1 MQEADGVKFFQGS
14 SVWLIIQINMPAMEQ
29 IAIGNALTQ
38 ANANGEFTSLRKTYV
53 LDNSILFALVTRVL
67 QRSSSLDAN
76 LIRLFDKQN
85 EMLFITGR
93 FYHRFINIERVNVEI
108 TVPTILK
115 IEPIVLQIGLQD
127 FQNTSINIYLI
138 NCINLIEKFRGSK
151 IFGWYM

>member
-1 MQEADGVKFFQGS
+1 
-14 SVWLIIQINMPAMEQ
+14 MEQ

-53 LDNSILFALVTRVL
+53 LDNSILFALVARVL

-93 FYHRFINIERVNVEI
+93 FYLQSRSYDSINIKRVNVKI

-115 IEPIVLQIGLQD
+115 IESIVLQIGLQD
-127 FQNTSINIYLI
+127 FRDTFINIYLI
-138 NCINLIEKFRGSK
+138 NYINLIKNFRDSK
-151 IFGWYM
+151 IVG